1 MQDPTAFPL
10 PIRAVV
16 IDLDGTLLDT
26 APDIAEAA
34 QRMLRDL
41 GRPPVDLAKIQS
53 FIGNGIANLVKRALT
68 GEMHGHPDAA
78 LFERALPLFQKH
90 YAEVLTLATRPYP
103 GAMEGVQALRAAGF
117 PLACVT
123 NKAEMF
129 TLPLLEA
136 MGLKTAFTLI
146 LSGDS
151 LPKKKPDPLPLLHAA
166 ETFGCKPGEL
176 LLIGDSLNDTQ
187 AANAAGCRVFL
198 LPYGY
203 NGGRDVREQACDAVI
218 DRLPDALKLIVKI

>member
-1 MQDPTAFPL
+1 MSNSNFPL

-41 GRPPVDLAKIQS
+41 GMAPVDLAKIQS

-68 GEMHGHPDAA
+68 GEMHAQPDEA
-78 LFERALPLFQKH
+78 LFARALPLFQRH
-90 YAEVLTLATRPYP
+90 YAEVLTRQTRPYP
-103 GAMEGVQALRAAGF
+103 GALEGVQALCEAGF

-123 NKAEMF
+123 NKAEVF
-129 TLPLLEA
+129 TLPLLQA
-136 MGLKTAFTLI
+136 MQLKDAFQLV

-151 LPKKKPDPLPLLHAA
+151 LPKKKPDPLPLRHAA
-166 ETFGCKPGEL
+166 EFFGCAPADL

-187 AANAAGCRVFL
+187 AGNAAGCHVFL
-198 LPYGY
+198 VPYGY
-203 NGGRDVREQACDAVI
+203 NGGSDVREQNCDAVI
-218 DRLPDALKLIVKI
+218 ADLPEALKLIEKV

>member
-1 MQDPTAFPL
+1 MDKGKFPL
-10 PIRAVV
+10 PVKAVV
-16 IDLDGTLLDT
+16 VDLDGTLLDT

-41 GRPPVDLAKIQS
+41 GMAPVDLAKIQS

-68 GEMHGHPDAA
+68 GEMHGQPDAA
-78 LFERALPLFQKH
+78 LFERALPVFQKH
-90 YAEVLTLATRPYP
+90 YAEVLTRETRPYP
-103 GAMEGVQALRAAGF
+103 GAMEGVAALREAGF

-123 NKAEMF
+123 NKAEIF

-136 MGLKTAFTLI
+136 MKLKDAFSLI

-166 ETFGCKPGEL
+166 EFFGCKAEDM

-187 AANAAGCRVFL
+187 AANAAACRVFL
-198 LPYGY
+198 VPYGY
-203 NGGRDVREQACDAVI
+203 NGGRDVREQNCDAVI
-218 DRLPDALKLIVKI
+218 ENVLAAVKLIGKIP

>member
-1 MQDPTAFPL
+1 MDSGKFPL

-41 GRPPVDLAKIQS
+41 GMAPVDLAKIRS

-68 GEMHGHPDAA
+68 GEMHGKPDAT
-78 LFERALPLFQKH
+78 LFERALPLFQQH
-90 YAEVLTLATRPYP
+90 YAAVLTHATRLYP
-103 GAMEGVQALRAAGF
+103 GALEGVQALCEAGF
-117 PLACVT
+117 ALACVT
-123 NKAEMF
+123 NKAEVF

-136 MGLKTAFTLI
+136 MGLKDAFQLI

-151 LPKKKPDPLPLLHAA
+151 LPQKKPDPLPLLHAA
-166 ETFGCKPGEL
+166 GFFGCRPDEML
-176 LLIGDSLNDTQ
+176 MIGDSLNDAL
-187 AANAAGCRVFL
+187 AANAAGCPVFL
-198 LPYGY
+198 VPYGY
-203 NGGRDVREQACDAVI
+203 NGGRDVREQNCDAVI
-218 DRLPDALKLIVKI
+218 ESLPEALKLITKA